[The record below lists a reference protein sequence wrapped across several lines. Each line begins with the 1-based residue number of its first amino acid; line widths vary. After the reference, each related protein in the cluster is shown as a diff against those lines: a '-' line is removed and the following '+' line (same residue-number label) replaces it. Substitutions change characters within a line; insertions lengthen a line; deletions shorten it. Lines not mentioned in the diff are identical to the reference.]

1 MVFKVLRRGK
11 GVACALFEA
20 FVFGNGT
27 VTSRMFLRFYSFDSI
42 FYQARCA
49 YFEGLLFRY
58 VLLIPPLLVLFLRR
72 LLP

>member
-1 MVFKVLRRGK
+1 
-11 GVACALFEA
+11 
-20 FVFGNGT
+20 
-27 VTSRMFLRFYSFDSI
+27 MFLRFYSFDSI

>member
-1 MVFKVLRRGK
+1 M
-11 GVACALFEA
+11 AALFEA
-20 FVFGNGT
+20 FDQPNGT
-27 VTSRMFLRFYSFDSI
+27 VDVTMFLRFYSFDSI